1 MRLFYYIFIL
11 LLLQNCTTVE
21 VTKEIIKAG
30 NSVKTSISDA
40 VKKQEENIETEDL
53 EKNEVKI
60 IEKEKKTITIE
71 QKKEENIIETQQKIV
86 QKSFFGNSL
95 GKIKKILGEPELYRE
110 DGNAFMLRYDSA
122 SCRLFLF
129 FNPDDLN
136 KKVEYFELRDVSGKL
151 IDSKE
156 TIEMCFKEFGW
167 LIANLAQLIDP

>member
-30 NSVKTSISDA
+30 NSVKTSISD
-40 VKKQEENIETEDL
+40 VIKKQEEGIETETEDL
-53 EKNEVKI
+53 EKNEIKSI
-60 IEKEKKTITIE
+60 EEEKEAITIE
-71 QKKEENIIETQQKIV
+71 QKEEENIIETQQKIV
-86 QKSFFGNSL
+86 QKSFLGNPLSE
-95 GKIKKILGEPELYRE
+95 IKKILGEPELYRE
-110 DGNAFMLRYDSA
+110 DGNAFMLRYDSV

-129 FNPDDLN
+129 INTDDLN

-167 LIANLAQLIDP
+167 LIN

>member
-30 NSVKTSISDA
+30 NSVKTSISD
-40 VKKQEENIETEDL
+40 VIKKQEEGIETETEDL
-53 EKNEVKI
+53 EKNEIKI
-60 IEKEKKTITIE
+60 IEEEKETITIE
-71 QKKEENIIETQQKIV
+71 QKEEENIIETQQKIV
-86 QKSFFGNSL
+86 QKSFLGNPLSE
-95 GKIKKILGEPELYRE
+95 IKKILGEPKLYRE
-110 DGNAFMLRYDSA
+110 DGNAFMLRYDSE

-129 FNPDDLN
+129 FNADDLN

-156 TIEMCFKEFGW
+156 TIEMCFKEFG
-167 LIANLAQLIDP
+167 